1 MLELSH
7 SKKRNENMKG
17 MNVMF
22 VHKLDD
28 GAPIKI
34 WQSDMGAIEE
44 GCLKQA
50 ENLSRLPFVYKWISL
65 MPDTHMGKGMPI
77 GGVIACDGV
86 VIPNAVGVDIG
97 CGMAFVQTNVP
108 TALLRETITGNGT
121 LVQAICGDIL
131 RNIPTGFNHY
141 KTAQPSAVLDRA
153 KEQGEKYEF
162 DKELLPQIDEGY
174 FQVVTLGGGNHFIE
188 LQEDENG
195 MCSIMLHSGSR
206 HFGNIVGQ
214 YFNKIAHAL
223 NDKWHSK
230 VPSEWNLP
238 FLPVDTDEGKR
249 YLEWMQ
255 LSMDFAYENRAV
267 MLAKIKE
274 TFTKYALKY
283 LNIEPEYSCEI
294 NCHHNYAAIENHY
307 GKNVYVHRKGAIR
320 AREGE
325 LAIIPGAM
333 GSFSYIVRGKGE
345 PMSFMS
351 SSHGAGRAYSRTAAV
366 ANFSVESVMCDLK
379 EQNVV
384 LAKHNKSDVAEES
397 RFAYKDI
404 DQVMAN
410 QTDLTE
416 AVKKLFTIGVVK
428 G

>member
-1 MLELSH
+1 
-7 SKKRNENMKG
+7 
-17 MNVMF
+17 MF
-22 VHKLDD
+22 VHKLDNA
-28 GAPIKI
+28 APIKI
-34 WQSDMGAIEE
+34 WQSGIENIDE
-44 GCLKQA
+44 KCLEQA
-50 ENLSRLPFVYKWISL
+50 ENLSKLPFVHKWVAL
-65 MPDTHMGKGMPI
+65 MPDTHAGKGMPI
-77 GGVIACDGV
+77 GGVLACEGV

-97 CGMAFVQTNVP
+97 CGMAFVETNIPVKM
-108 TALLRETITGNGT
+108 LRETVTGSGN

-141 KTAQPSAVLDRA
+141 KTAQPSEVLDKA

-174 FQVVTLGGGNHFIE
+174 FQVGTLGGGNHFIE

-195 MCSIMLHSGSR
+195 MCCIMLHSGSR

-214 YFNKIAHAL
+214 YFNKIARAL
-223 NDKWHSK
+223 NEKWFSQ
-230 VPSEWNLP
+230 VPSEWDLP

-249 YLEWMQ
+249 YLEWMT

-267 MLAKIKE
+267 MLRKVKE
-274 TFTKYALKY
+274 TFTKYVFKY
-283 LNIEPEYSCEI
+283 CGIEPEYTCEI
-294 NCHHNYAAIENHY
+294 NCHHNYAALENHF

-320 AREGE
+320 ARDGE

-333 GSFSYIVRGKGE
+333 GSFSYIVRGKGFAD
-345 PMSFMS
+345 SFMS
-351 SSHGAGRAYSRTAAV
+351 SSHGAGRLYSRTAAV
-366 ANFSVESVMCDLK
+366 KEFPVEKVMCDLK

-384 LAKHNKSDVAEES
+384 LSKFNKADVAEES

-410 QTDLTE
+410 QTE
-416 AVKKLFTIGVVK
+416 MVEPVKKLFTVGVVK